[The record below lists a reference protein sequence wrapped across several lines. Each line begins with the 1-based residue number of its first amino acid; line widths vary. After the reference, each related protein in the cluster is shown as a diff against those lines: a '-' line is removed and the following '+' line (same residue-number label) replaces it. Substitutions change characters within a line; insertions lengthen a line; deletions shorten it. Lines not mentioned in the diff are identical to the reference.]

1 MLNPD
6 LDLPRISGTIQEP
19 LYRAEA
25 HGLELSDDVAQAQNY
40 IQWFVSVNYRVEPTL
55 FQ

>member
-6 LDLPRISGTIQEP
+6 LDLPQIRGTIQEP

-25 HGLELSDDVAQAQNY
+25 WGLELSDDVAQAESY
-40 IQWFVSVNYRVEPTL
+40 IQWFVATNYAVEPTL